1 MATYS
6 SKPVTVN
13 RPAGEIFERFSDLS
27 NMEAQLKNLP
37 DDQRTKIGDVRFETD
52 SIAINTPQVG
62 EIKFQVTER
71 VPTSK
76 IVFGSPSSPVP
87 LSMTLMLNPLSDTST
102 EVVTSIDVEIPM
114 MLRPLIGGKLQ
125 EAADQF
131 SKLMSQ
137 LSN

>member
-6 SKPVTVN
+6 SKPAVIN
-13 RPAGEIFERFSDLS
+13 RPIQEIFDRFSDLS
-27 NMEAQLKNLP
+27 NLQNQLKELP
-37 DDQRTKIGDVRFETD
+37 EEQLARIGDVKFDTD

-71 VPTSK
+71 VAPGK
-76 IVFGSPSSPVP
+76 IVFGSPSSPIP
-87 LSMTLMLNPLSDTST
+87 LKMILTLKPVTDDST
-102 EVVTSIDVEIPM
+102 EVVTAIDVEIPA

-137 LSN
+137 LSR

>member
-13 RPAGEIFERFSDLS
+13 RPAGEIYERFSDLS

-37 DDQRTKIGDVRFETD
+37 EDQRAKIGDVRFEAD

-62 EIKFQVTER
+62 EIKFQVIER
-71 VPTSK
+71 VPQSR

-87 LSMTLMLNPLSDTST
+87 LTMTLKMNSLSDTST
-102 EVVTSIDVEIPM
+102 EVVTSIDVEIPA
-114 MLRPLIGGKLQ
+114 MLRPLIGGKLR
-125 EAADQF
+125 EAAEQF

>member
-6 SKPVTVN
+6 SKPAVIN
-13 RPAGEIFERFSDLS
+13 RPIQEIFDRFSDLS
-27 NMEAQLKNLP
+27 NLQNQLKELP
-37 DDQRTKIGDVRFETD
+37 EEQLARIGDVKFDAD

-71 VPTSK
+71 VAPGK
-76 IVFGSPSSPVP
+76 IVFGSPSSPIP
-87 LSMTLMLNPLSDTST
+87 LKMILTLKPVTDEST
-102 EVVTSIDVEIPM
+102 EVVTAIDVEIPA

-137 LSN
+137 LSR

>member
-6 SKPVTVN
+6 SKPAVIN
-13 RPAGEIFERFSDLS
+13 RHIQEIFDRFSDLS
-27 NMEAQLKNLP
+27 NLQNQLKELP
-37 DDQRTKIGDVRFETD
+37 EDQLARIGDVKFDTD

-71 VPTSK
+71 VAPGK
-76 IVFGSPSSPVP
+76 IVFGSPSSPIP
-87 LSMTLMLNPLSDTST
+87 LNMILTLKSLTVDST
-102 EVVTSIDVEIPM
+102 EVVTAIDVEIPM

-137 LSN
+137 LSR

>member
-6 SKPVTVN
+6 SKPAVIN
-13 RPAGEIFERFSDLS
+13 RPIQEIFDRFSDLS
-27 NMEAQLKNLP
+27 NLQNQLKELP
-37 DDQRTKIGDVRFETD
+37 EEQLARIGDVKFDTD

-71 VPTSK
+71 VAPGK
-76 IVFGSPSSPVP
+76 IVFGSPSSPIP
-87 LSMTLMLNPLSDTST
+87 LKMTLTLKPVTDDST
-102 EVVTSIDVEIPM
+102 EAVTAIDVEIPM

-137 LSN
+137 LSR

>member
-1 MATYS
+1 MSTYS
-6 SKPVTVN
+6 SKPTTVN
-13 RPAGEIFERFSDLS
+13 RPAAEIYSRFSDLS
-27 NMEAQLKNLP
+27 NLQDQLKNLP
-37 DDQRTKIGDVRFETD
+37 EEQRAKIGDVKFDAD
-52 SIAINTPQVG
+52 SIAIVTPQVG
-62 EIKFQVTER
+62 EIKFQVVER
-71 VPTSK
+71 VPVSK

-87 LSMTLMLNPLSDTST
+87 LSMTLTLNPVDDNST
-102 EVVTSIDVEIPM
+102 EVVTAIDVEIPM

>member
-13 RPAGEIFERFSDLS
+13 RPAGEIYEKFSDLS
-27 NMEAQLKNLP
+27 NMEAQIKNLP
-37 DDQRTKIGDVRFETD
+37 EDQRAKIGDVKFDTD

-62 EIKFQVTER
+62 EIKFKVTER
-71 VPTSK
+71 VPHSK
-76 IVFGSPSSPVP
+76 IVFGSPSSPIP
-87 LSMTLMLNPLSDTST
+87 LNMTLTLSPLSDAST

>member
-6 SKPVTVN
+6 SKPAVIN
-13 RPAGEIFERFSDLS
+13 RPIQEIFDRFSDLG
-27 NMEAQLKNLP
+27 NLQNQLKELP
-37 DDQRTKIGDVRFETD
+37 EEQLARIGDVKFDTD

-71 VPTSK
+71 VAPGK
-76 IVFGSPSSPVP
+76 IVFGSPSSPIP
-87 LSMTLMLNPLSDTST
+87 LKMTLTLKPVTDDST
-102 EVVTSIDVEIPM
+102 EAVTAIDVEIPM

-137 LSN
+137 LSR

>member
-6 SKPVTVN
+6 SKPAVIN
-13 RPAGEIFERFSDLS
+13 RPIQEIFDRFSDLS
-27 NMEAQLKNLP
+27 NLQNQLKELP
-37 DDQRTKIGDVRFETD
+37 EEQLARIGDVKFDTD

-71 VPTSK
+71 VAPGK
-76 IVFGSPSSPVP
+76 IVFGSPSSPIP
-87 LSMTLMLNPLSDTST
+87 LKMTLTLKPVTGDST
-102 EVVTSIDVEIPM
+102 EAVTAIDVEIPM

-137 LSN
+137 LSR

>member
-6 SKPVTVN
+6 SKPAVIN
-13 RPAGEIFERFSDLS
+13 RPIQEIFDRFSDLS
-27 NMEAQLKNLP
+27 NLQNQLKELP
-37 DDQRTKIGDVRFETD
+37 EEQLARIGDVKFDTD

-71 VPTSK
+71 VAPGK
-76 IVFGSPSSPVP
+76 IVFGSPSSPIP
-87 LSMTLMLNPLSDTST
+87 LKMTLTLKPVTDGST
-102 EVVTSIDVEIPM
+102 EAVTAIDVEIPM

-137 LSN
+137 LSH